1 VYKSRIPALE
11 KNRETELQEF
21 LLIFSTKLFY
31 KFFFRNLKIKQ
42 KLMIFYRR
50 RRPTVNKDSLLSQGN
65 EILFITLL
73 LFFALVKAGEN
84 SLKLGQ
90 SFLIFFAYK

>member
-31 KFFFRNLKIKQ
+31 KFFFRNLKIKHGIRALNLIP
-42 KLMIFYRR
+42 KRG
-50 RRPTVNKDSLLSQGN
+50 VNC
-65 EILFITLL
+65 
-73 LFFALVKAGEN
+73 EN
-84 SLKLGQ
+84 SLIKTV
-90 SFLIFFAYK
+90 AYSKW